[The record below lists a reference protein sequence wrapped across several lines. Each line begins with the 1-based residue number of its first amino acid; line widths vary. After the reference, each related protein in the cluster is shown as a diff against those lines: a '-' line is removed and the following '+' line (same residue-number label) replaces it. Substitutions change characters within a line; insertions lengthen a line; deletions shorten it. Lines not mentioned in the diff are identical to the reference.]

1 MHKSPQT
8 KKQTSGTRKKGLMVK
23 SSRDRAFQGDWADA
37 VEASRSATVVQ
48 PLRPTSIKLEP
59 ELITLLTQ
67 KGRKRGLPYQT
78 MLKVILKEN
87 IDRY

>member
-1 MHKSPQT
+1 MHKSPHTKRQT
-8 KKQTSGTRKKGLMVK
+8 PGARKKSLMVK
-23 SSRDRAFQGDWADA
+23 SSRDRAFQEDWADA

>member
-1 MHKSPQT
+1 M
-8 KKQTSGTRKKGLMVK
+8 RKKGLMVK
-23 SSRDRAFQGDWADA
+23 SSRDRAFEEDWADA
-37 VEASRSATVVQ
+37 VAASRSAIVVR

>member
-1 MHKSPQT
+1 MHKPPRSKRRT
-8 KKQTSGTRKKGLMVK
+8 AGARKRSLMVRDP
-23 SSRDRAFQGDWADA
+23 RDRAFQEDWADA
-37 VEASRSATVVQ
+37 VEASRSAIVVQ

-59 ELITLLTQ
+59 ELIALLTQ

>member
-1 MHKSPQT
+1 MIGRFRKIGRMRSRRLVRRPWFSPY
-8 KKQTSGTRKKGLMVK
+8 GLRR
-23 SSRDRAFQGDWADA
+23 SS
-37 VEASRSATVVQ
+37 S
-48 PLRPTSIKLEP
+48 P